1 MDKVC
6 ILLSAFNG
14 EKYIKIQIESIM
26 KQINVESILVI
37 RDDGSTDKTK
47 TIIMSL
53 KEKYKN
59 KIIYI
64 EGKNL
69 GCEASFFNLL
79 KYNIDADFYAFSDQ
93 DDFWM
98 PNKLYKQIEA
108 IKKYNVAALSLCNLL
123 VCDNNL
129 NPIKTMHSVNELN
142 DYKTRMKRDI
152 ICNMH
157 GCVMVW
163 NKNLHTIL
171 QNNIPNQ
178 IVAHDAWLNAIANL
192 IGIVE
197 IISEPLIKY
206 RIHDNNV
213 SGFALNNISKI
224 KKGICIY
231 LGKNHPNREYIAKT
245 LLAFFEKNID
255 KKTDGYNTLLLL
267 SKYKNNFANKRKLI
281 KNDIVQKRDIYH
293 KYLWIICILMNKF

>member
-1 MDKVC
+1 MEKVC

-14 EKYIKIQIESIM
+14 EKYIKTQIESII
-26 KQINVESILVI
+26 KQVNVEPTLVI

-47 TIIMSL
+47 KIIMSL

-79 KYNIDADFYAFSDQ
+79 KYNYDADFYAFSDQ

-98 PNKLYKQIEA
+98 PDKLHKQIET
-108 IKKYNVAALSLCNLL
+108 IKKYNTAALSLCNLF
-123 VCDNNL
+123 VCDKNL
-129 NPIKTMHSVNELN
+129 NTIKIMHSVKELN

-157 GCVMVW
+157 GCVMLW
-163 NKNLHTIL
+163 NRNLHTIL
-171 QNNIPNQ
+171 QNNMPDQ
-178 IVAHDAWLNAIANL
+178 IVAHDVWLNAVANL
-192 IGIVE
+192 TGTVE
-197 IISEPLIKY
+197 IISEPLIRY
-206 RIHDNNV
+206 RIHNNNV

-224 KKGICIY
+224 KKGIRIY

-245 LLAFFEKNID
+245 LLYFFEKNID
-255 KKTDGYNTLLLL
+255 KRTDGYKTLILI
-267 SKYKNNFANKRKLI
+267 SKYKNNFVNKIKLI
-281 KNDIVQKRDIYH
+281 SNDIVRKRDIYH

>member
-1 MDKVC
+1 MEKVC

-14 EKYIKIQIESIM
+14 EKYIEIQIESIM
-26 KQINVESILVI
+26 RQINIESIIVV

-47 TIIMSL
+47 EIIMSL

-59 KIIYI
+59 KIFYI

-69 GCEASFFNLL
+69 GCEASFLNLL
-79 KYNIDADFYAFSDQ
+79 KYNFDADFYAFSDQ

-98 PNKLYKQIEA
+98 PDKLYKQIEA
-108 IKKYNVAALSLCNLL
+108 IKKYNTPALSLCNLL
-123 VCDNNL
+123 VCDENL
-129 NPIKTMHSVNELN
+129 NTIKIMHNAKELN
-142 DYKTRMKRDI
+142 EYKTRMKRDI

-157 GCVMVW
+157 GCVMLW

-171 QNNIPNQ
+171 QNNIPNK
-178 IVAHDAWLNAIANL
+178 IVAHDAWLNAVANL
-192 IGIVE
+192 IGTVE

-213 SGFALNNISKI
+213 SGFALNNIAKI
-224 KKGICIY
+224 KKGARIY

-245 LLAFFEKNID
+245 LLYFFEKNID
-255 KKTDGYNTLLLL
+255 KKIEGYKTLILI
-267 SKYKNNFANKRKLI
+267 SNYKYSFFNKIKLI
-281 KNDIVQKRDIYH
+281 NSDIVQKRDICH
-293 KYLWIICILMNKF
+293 KYLCIICILMNKF